1 MSKKKLIQLI
11 LLFVISGFFLYLTFN
26 DLDYKKTFY
35 KFNEFNFFFLPLA
48 FFLAFISLYLRSLRW
63 GFILGGIVKISQK
76 KLFPISSVGFLAIT
90 ILPFRAGEIVRPY
103 LLSRSENIPF
113 TSTLTTI
120 FIERAL
126 DIIMLLTILFFIVIF
141 SEVPNWVLVTGF
153 ILLGAL
159 IFAAILTFVIFK
171 TEGIINRFVRKLS
184 VNFPEKFKLFIK
196 KFMENLFIGLS
207 VLSKP
212 KELIKVL
219 SLSFALWFVFG
230 MIVYVMF
237 FFHSFDLSIF
247 SSYSVMSITFLGT
260 LVPAAPGFVGTFQY
274 ANSVALSI
282 YGASPEDAALFS
294 ITYYLVVIGTNIIV
308 GLIFLPFINL
318 DKKTFNKIYD
328 NSKAD

>member
-1 MSKKKLIQLI
+1 
-11 LLFVISGFFLYLTFN
+11 
-26 DLDYKKTFY
+26 
-35 KFNEFNFFFLPLA
+35 
-48 FFLAFISLYLRSLRW
+48 
-63 GFILGGIVKISQK
+63 
-76 KLFPISSVGFLAIT
+76 
-90 ILPFRAGEIVRPY
+90 
-103 LLSRSENIPF
+103 
-113 TSTLTTI
+113 
-120 FIERAL
+120 
-126 DIIMLLTILFFIVIF
+126 
-141 SEVPNWVLVTGF
+141 
-153 ILLGAL
+153 
-159 IFAAILTFVIFK
+159 
-171 TEGIINRFVRKLS
+171 
-184 VNFPEKFKLFIK
+184 
-196 KFMENLFIGLS
+196 MENLFIGLS

-247 SSYSVMSITFLGT
+247 SSYSVMAITFLGT

-294 ITYYLVVIGTNIIV
+294 ITYYLVVVGTNIIV